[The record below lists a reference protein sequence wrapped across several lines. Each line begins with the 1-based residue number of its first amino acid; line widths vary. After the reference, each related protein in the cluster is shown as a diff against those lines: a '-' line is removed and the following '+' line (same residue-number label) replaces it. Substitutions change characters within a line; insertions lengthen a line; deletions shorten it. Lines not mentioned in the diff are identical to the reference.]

1 MTDLAAPMNM
11 NMKRKGVEVVA
22 SHGFSIFLDPK
33 RIKLELLPPYG
44 MDGMIL
50 DMMEDDEP
58 PARALTPTAS
68 APTMVHEKVNI
79 VSGGKSSEP
88 PFKFSEEQDTAA
100 ATPMDV
106 EAEAQQHQPCR
117 NAPFFSGFF

>member
-11 NMKRKGVEVVA
+11 KRKDVEVVA

-44 MDGMIL
+44 MDGVIL
-50 DMMEDDEP
+50 DMMEDEEP
-58 PARALTPTAS
+58 PAHALTS
-68 APTMVHEKVNI
+68 APTIVHDKVNI
-79 VSGGKSSEP
+79 VSGGKSSERP
-88 PFKFSEEQDTAA
+88 LKNSEEQDAAA

>member
-11 NMKRKGVEVVA
+11 KRKDVEVVA

-44 MDGMIL
+44 IDGMIL

-58 PARALTPTAS
+58 PACALTPTASS

-88 PFKFSEEQDTAA
+88 PLKNNEEQD
-100 ATPMDV
+100 TPMDV

-117 NAPFFSGFF
+117 NAPFFSG